1 MSIRLPLAAAAVLEL
16 AAAHPASAQTA
27 AAKTVSGTV
36 KSVSADHV
44 VIATATGDVDLA
56 VTPQTRVLAREKA
69 SAEEI
74 KAGAYLGTANV
85 TTADGGVANEVH
97 LMASGP
103 NVANTAMGAPNLVM
117 TNGHVKSVKTTPKG
131 QEMDVDYGGAET
143 RHVIVPANTPVTRL
157 AAATLTPGASV
168 TARTATDAGG
178 KLAATFIQVTAPK

>member
-1 MSIRLPLAAAAVLEL
+1 MTIRLSLAVLAFALAAGAAAAQAP
-16 AAAHPASAQTA
+16 AAVT
-27 AAKTVSGTV
+27 GTV
-36 KSVSADHV
+36 KSVTADHV

-56 VTPQTRVLAREKA
+56 VTPQTRVLARQKA

-97 LMASGP
+97 LMATGP

-143 RHVIVPANTPVTRL
+143 RHVVVPANTPVTRL
-157 AAATLTPGASV
+157 AAATLTPGATVS
-168 TARTATDAGG
+168 ARTATGADG
-178 KLAATFIQVTAPK
+178 KMAATFIQVTAAK